1 MKKNNLKNILKSFLS
16 DQNYYK
22 ELGQKYPELFKV
34 VLNEYRKNF
43 DYVIEILKY
52 FRQDKEYIK
61 GLIEKEDKIVSME
74 LGKGDS
80 HNNGRKRNEKLNWV
94 IGILYIINQETLKL
108 ISYIMI

>member
-1 MKKNNLKNILKSFLS
+1 MNEKEQFEEYIKSFLS

-61 GLIEKEDKIVSME
+61 GLIEKKIKLSLWNLE
-74 LGKGDS
+74 KGI
-80 HNNGRKRNEKLNWV
+80 R
-94 IGILYIINQETLKL
+94 IIMDEA
-108 ISYIMI
+108 